1 MEVDGDSDGLGL
13 EIRVF
18 VQRENVRVEW
28 VCGYSMSKFSKTYR
42 EVSIFQ
48 NSISNVGILP
58 NFSNIIFY
66 LDMFYVK
73 KILIYAEFLI

>member
-1 MEVDGDSDGLGL
+1 MKTTVTMEVDGDG
-13 EIRVF
+13 VF

-28 VCGYSMSKFSKTYR
+28 ACGYSMSRFSKIYR

-58 NFSNIIFY
+58 NFSFKY
-66 LDMFYVK
+66 
-73 KILIYAEFLI
+73 